1 MVKELSGYKVSVEGQ
16 YFLSA
21 GEGKKKLSRYEITV
35 NLPSME
41 NALAVLKGKILP
53 KALPLKYPDYKG
65 LRTYEIVNVEAFGNI
80 AKAKEVLWQM
90 NRPTIESF
98 IRENE
103 LPVESYVYPTLMELR
118 EAVEMSQRDP
128 DNFIRKQEAKER
140 DYKLNTELMSL
151 NPELY
156 PISEEDTV
164 PSTTKSKQKSK
175 SKKNDAVTN
184 ILG

>member
-1 MVKELSGYKVSVEGQ
+1 MAKELSGYKVSVEGE
-16 YFLSA
+16 YFVSA

-41 NALAVLKGKILP
+41 GALSVLKGKLLP
-53 KALPLKYPDYKG
+53 KLLPKKYPEYTG
-65 LRTYEIVNVEAFGNI
+65 LRSWHIMNVETFGNI

-90 NRPTIESF
+90 NRPTIESY

-103 LPVESYVYPTLMELR
+103 LPVLPYIYVTLMELR
-118 EAVEMSQRDP
+118 EAVAMAQRDP
-128 DNFIRKQEAKER
+128 DNFIRQQDGKEKE
-140 DYKLNTELMSL
+140 YKLVNELAAL

-156 PISEEDTV
+156 HLGNEDTR
-164 PSTTKSKQKSK
+164 PSKPTKTKSKK
-175 SKKNDAVTN
+175 DAVSN